1 MINNWC
7 SSNAAY
13 TTVGASADKNK
24 GTCWA
29 NGPNYNR
36 WFKFQATST
45 NLASIK
51 LKTGG
56 AEGTLQHPFMAL
68 WESDGITQIALMVQT
83 ITGGLNSRQHQ
94 PI

>member
-7 SSNAAY
+7 SSDAAY

-45 NLASIK
+45 NIASIK

-56 AEGTLQHPFMAL
+56 AKVHFSILSWLYGKVMDHPGCCCIYI
-68 WESDGITQIALMVQT
+68 SV
-83 ITGGLNSRQHQ
+83 
-94 PI
+94 